1 MSRLRALW
9 RSLYVRRRWLTIG
22 IGVKRWL
29 VLLVAGA
36 AVTSMG
42 WVYLLLAVNRGGW
55 LPGPLY
61 DALTLRAL
69 PLGLR
74 VALPLLAGG
83 LIILV
88 AVVRLGKSLVEPLR
102 GGEGAVVD
110 SLYDFRRR
118 DRGPHIVAIGGG
130 TGLPGLLRGLTPF
143 TSNITAIVT
152 VADDGGSSGRLRR
165 EMGLLPPGDFRNNLA
180 ALARDEALMTQVLQY
195 RFGGNDGRRPTAD
208 RRRTADDR
216 GQTPDDL
223 GQTEHLTAIEA
234 DEAAVGG
241 QPSAVDSLSGHAFG
255 NLLLAAL
262 TGITGSFDE
271 ALLAAQRVLALRGQ
285 VLPST
290 LDNVTLVGEVV
301 MPDRT
306 TRIVTGE
313 SAIPKAGGRVEQ
325 VRLEPADAPAYPP
338 ALRAIFAA
346 DLIVLGPGS
355 LYTSILPNLLL
366 HDLAEALIHAR
377 APVVYV
383 CNLATQ
389 PGETDGYSVVDHV
402 AALQRHLPPGC
413 IDLVLANDNLS
424 VPPET
429 GGGQTQY
436 VAPTPPAGVPLIT
449 VDLVDEA
456 RPWRHD
462 SGKLGR
468 AVMSLLA
475 WGAEA
480 QGSKGAGE
488 QG

>member
-9 RSLYVRRRWLTIG
+9 RSFYDRRRWLTIG

-29 VLLVAGA
+29 LLLLAGA

-42 WVYLLLAVNRGGW
+42 WVYLLLAFNREGW

-61 DALTLRAL
+61 DALTLRFL
-69 PLGLR
+69 PLWLR
-74 VALPLLAGG
+74 MALPLLVGG
-83 LIILV
+83 IIILI

-130 TGLPGLLRGLTPF
+130 TGLPGLLRGLTPH

-195 RFGGNDGRRPTAD
+195 RFGGQVPGARDQGPGEETSSLEPGTWNLEP
-208 RRRTADDR
+208 
-216 GQTPDDL
+216 
-223 GQTEHLTAIEA
+223 
-234 DEAAVGG
+234 
-241 QPSAVDSLSGHAFG
+241 SLSGHAFG

-271 ALLAAQRVLALRGQ
+271 ALLAAQRVLALRGR

-301 MPDRT
+301 MPDGATRT
-306 TRIVTGE
+306 VAGE
-313 SAIPKAGGRVEQ
+313 SAIPKAGGRVDQ
-325 VRLEPADAPAYPP
+325 VWLEPAGARPYPP

-366 HDLAEALIHAR
+366 RDLAEALIHAR
-377 APVVYV
+377 ARVVYV

-389 PGETDGYSVVDHV
+389 PGETDGYSVADHV
-402 AALQRHLPPGC
+402 AALQRHLPAGC

-424 VPPET
+424 IPPET
-429 GGGQTQY
+429 GGGHTHY
-436 VAPTPPAGVPLIT
+436 VAPAPPAGVRMLA

-468 AVMSLLA
+468 VVMSLLT
-475 WGAEA
+475 
-480 QGSKGAGE
+480 
-488 QG
+488 

>member
-9 RSLYVRRRWLTIG
+9 RSIYVRRRWLTIG

-29 VLLVAGA
+29 VLLVVGV

-42 WVYLLLAVNRGGW
+42 WVYLLLAFNREGW

-61 DALTLRAL
+61 DTLTIRFL
-69 PLGLR
+69 PLWLR
-74 VALPLLAGG
+74 VALPLLVGG

-110 SLYDFRRR
+110 SLYDYRRR
-118 DRGPHIVAIGGG
+118 DRGPQIVAIGGG
-130 TGLPGLLRGLTPF
+130 TGLPGLLRGLTPY

-195 RFGGNDGRRPTAD
+195 RFGGNAEKVPGS
-208 RRRTADDR
+208 R
-216 GQTPDDL
+216 GQVP
-223 GQTEHLTAIEA
+223 GEEA
-234 DEAAVGG
+234 SSLAPGTWNLE
-241 QPSAVDSLSGHAFG
+241 PSSLSGHAFG

-290 LDNVTLVGEVV
+290 LDNVALVGEVV
-301 MPDRT
+301 MPDGET
-306 TRIVTGE
+306 QIVTGE
-313 SAIPKAGGRVEQ
+313 SAIPKAGGRVER
-325 VRLEPADAPAYPP
+325 VRLEPSDARPYPP
-338 ALRAIFAA
+338 ALRALFQA

-366 HDLAEALIHAR
+366 RDLAEALVHVR

-389 PGETDGYSVVDHV
+389 PGETDGYSVADHV
-402 AALQRHLPPGC
+402 AALQRHLPAGC
-413 IDLVLANDNLS
+413 LDLVLANDNLS

-449 VDLVDEA
+449 ADLVDEA

-468 AVMSLLA
+468 VVMSLLA
-475 WGAEA
+475 RRAEA
-480 QGSKGAGE
+480 QGSREAGE

>member
-1 MSRLRALW
+1 
-9 RSLYVRRRWLTIG
+9 
-22 IGVKRWL
+22 
-29 VLLVAGA
+29 
-36 AVTSMG
+36 
-42 WVYLLLAVNRGGW
+42 
-55 LPGPLY
+55 
-61 DALTLRAL
+61 
-69 PLGLR
+69 
-74 VALPLLAGG
+74 
-83 LIILV
+83 
-88 AVVRLGKSLVEPLR
+88 VEPLR

-110 SLYDFRRR
+110 SLYDYRRR

-195 RFGGNDGRRPTAD
+195 RFGGSGGEWRVAAGEVPGG
-208 RRRTADDR
+208 R
-216 GQTPDDL
+216 GQGP
-223 GQTEHLTAIEA
+223 GEETASLDPGPWNLE
-234 DEAAVGG
+234 
-241 QPSAVDSLSGHAFG
+241 PSLSGHAFG

-271 ALLAAQRVLALRGQ
+271 ALLAAQRVLALRGR

-301 MPDRT
+301 MPNGET
-306 TRIVTGE
+306 QPVAGE
-313 SAIPKAGGRVEQ
+313 SAIPKAGGRVKR
-325 VRLEPADAPAYPP
+325 VWLEPADARPYPP

-366 HDLAEALIHAR
+366 RDLAEALIHAR

-389 PGETDGYSVVDHV
+389 PGETDGYSVADHV

-424 VPPET
+424 VPPGT
-429 GGGQTQY
+429 GGGQTKY
-436 VAPTPPAGVPLIT
+436 VPPTPPADLPLLA

-462 SGKLGR
+462 SEKLGR
-468 AVMSLLA
+468 AVMSLLT
-475 WGAEA
+475 
-480 QGSKGAGE
+480 QGVGGQGRRGAGE

>member
-29 VLLVAGA
+29 VLMLAGA
-36 AVTSMG
+36 AVTSIG
-42 WVYLLLAVNRGGW
+42 WVYLLLTVNREGW

-61 DALTLRAL
+61 DALTLRFL

-74 VALPLLAGG
+74 VALPLLVGG

-102 GGEGAVVD
+102 GSEGAVVD
-110 SLYDFRRR
+110 SLYDYRRR

-130 TGLPGLLRGLTPF
+130 TGLPGLLRGLTSY

-180 ALARDEALMTQVLQY
+180 ALARDETLMTQVLQY
-195 RFGGNDGRRPTAD
+195 RFGGDTRYEIRSTSDELSSGEEQPTTRDPRLLTNDN
-208 RRRTADDR
+208 
-216 GQTPDDL
+216 
-223 GQTEHLTAIEA
+223 
-234 DEAAVGG
+234 
-241 QPSAVDSLSGHAFG
+241 SLSGHAFG

-271 ALLAAQRVLALRGQ
+271 ALLAAQRVLALRGR

-290 LDNVTLVGEVV
+290 LDNVTLVGEVS
-301 MPDRT
+301 MPDGE
-306 TRIVTGE
+306 TRVVTGE
-313 SAIPKAGGRVEQ
+313 SAIPKAGGRVER
-325 VRLEPADAPAYPP
+325 VRLEPADARPYPP
-338 ALRAIFAA
+338 TLRAIFGA

-366 HDLAEALIHAR
+366 RDLAEALIHAH

-389 PGETDGYSVVDHV
+389 PGETDGYSVADHV

-429 GGGQTQY
+429 GGGHTQY
-436 VAPTPPAGVPLIT
+436 VPPTPPADVPLIT

-462 SGKLGR
+462 SAKLGR
-468 AVMSLLA
+468 AVMGLI
-475 WGAEA
+475 E
-480 QGSKGAGE
+480 QGSKGGATVGPSSN
-488 QG
+488 GHPPGKGKLTPIDN

>member
-1 MSRLRALW
+1 MSYLRALW
-9 RSLYVRRRWLTIG
+9 RSIYVRRRWLTIG

-29 VLLVAGA
+29 ALLVAGA

-42 WVYLLLAVNRGGW
+42 WVYLLLAFNREGW

-61 DALTLRAL
+61 DALTLRFL
-69 PLGLR
+69 PLWLR
-74 VALPLLAGG
+74 VALPLLIGG
-83 LIILV
+83 LIILI
-88 AVVRLGKSLVEPLR
+88 AVIRLGKSLVEPLR
-102 GGEGAVVD
+102 GAEGAVVD
-110 SLYDFRRR
+110 SLYDYRRR

-195 RFGGNDGRRPTAD
+195 RFGGQEPGA
-208 RRRTADDR
+208 R
-216 GQTPDDL
+216 GQGPGEENSSLEPGTWNLEP
-223 GQTEHLTAIEA
+223 
-234 DEAAVGG
+234 
-241 QPSAVDSLSGHAFG
+241 SLSGHAFG

-301 MPDRT
+301 MPDGE
-306 TRIVTGE
+306 TRIVSGE
-313 SAIPKAGGRVEQ
+313 SAIPKAGGRVER
-325 VRLEPADAPAYPP
+325 VRLEPAGARPYPP
-338 ALRAIFAA
+338 ALRALFQA

-366 HDLAEALIHAR
+366 RDLAEALVHAR
-377 APVVYV
+377 APIVYV

-389 PGETDGYSVVDHV
+389 PGETDGYSVADHV
-402 AALQRHLPPGC
+402 AALQRHLPAGC
-413 IDLVLANDNLS
+413 LDLVLANDNLS

-436 VAPTPPAGVPLIT
+436 VAPTPPAGVPLVT
-449 VDLVDEA
+449 ADLVDEA

-468 AVMSLLA
+468 AVLALLEQGSR
-475 WGAEA
+475 GAE
-480 QGSKGAGE
+480 E

>member
-9 RSLYVRRRWLTIG
+9 RFLYIRRRWLTIG

-42 WVYLLLAVNRGGW
+42 WVYLLLTFNREGW

-61 DALTLRAL
+61 DALTLRFL
-69 PLGLR
+69 PLWLR
-74 VALPLLAGG
+74 VALPLLVGG

-88 AVVRLGKSLVEPLR
+88 AVIRLGKSLVEPLR

-118 DRGPHIVAIGGG
+118 DRGPQIVAIGGG

-195 RFGGNDGRRPTAD
+195 RFGGQVPGARDQVPG
-208 RRRTADDR
+208 
-216 GQTPDDL
+216 
-223 GQTEHLTAIEA
+223 EEA
-234 DEAAVGG
+234 
-241 QPSAVDSLSGHAFG
+241 PSVEPGPWPLEPSLSGHAFG

-301 MPDRT
+301 MPDGT
-306 TRIVTGE
+306 TQIVTGE
-313 SAIPKAGGRVEQ
+313 SAIPKAGGRVER
-325 VRLEPADAPAYPP
+325 VRLEPADAALSAGAAGALPGRPDRPRPGQPLHQHPAQP
-338 ALRAIFAA
+338 AAARSGRGARPRPRAGRLR
-346 DLIVLGPGS
+346 L
-355 LYTSILPNLLL
+355 
-366 HDLAEALIHAR
+366 
-377 APVVYV
+377 
-383 CNLATQ
+383 Q
-389 PGETDGYSVVDHV
+389 PGH
-402 AALQRHLPPGC
+402 
-413 IDLVLANDNLS
+413 
-424 VPPET
+424 
-429 GGGQTQY
+429 
-436 VAPTPPAGVPLIT
+436 PAGG
-449 VDLVDEA
+449 D
-456 RPWRHD
+456 
-462 SGKLGR
+462 
-468 AVMSLLA
+468 
-475 WGAEA
+475 
-480 QGSKGAGE
+480 
-488 QG
+488 

>member
-29 VLLVAGA
+29 GLLVAGA
-36 AVTSMG
+36 AVTSIG
-42 WVYLLLAVNRGGW
+42 WVYLLLTVNREGW

-61 DALTLRAL
+61 DALTLRFL

-74 VALPLLAGG
+74 VVLPLLVGG

-110 SLYDFRRR
+110 SLYDYRRR

-195 RFGGNDGRRPTAD
+195 RFGEQVP
-208 RRRTADDR
+208 
-216 GQTPDDL
+216 GQERSALEPGPWNL
-223 GQTEHLTAIEA
+223 E
-234 DEAAVGG
+234 
-241 QPSAVDSLSGHAFG
+241 PSSLSGHAFG

-290 LDNVTLVGEVV
+290 LDNVTLVGEVA
-301 MPDRT
+301 MPDGEARV
-306 TRIVTGE
+306 VTGE
-313 SAIPKAGGRVEQ
+313 SAIPKAGGRVER
-325 VRLEPADAPAYPP
+325 VRLEPADAPPYPP
-338 ALRAIFAA
+338 TLRAIFGA

-366 HDLAEALIHAR
+366 RDLAEALIHAR
-377 APVVYV
+377 ARVVYV

-389 PGETDGYSVVDHV
+389 PGETDGYSVADHV

-429 GGGQTQY
+429 GGGQTKY
-436 VAPTPPAGVPLIT
+436 VLPTPPADVPLVA
-449 VDLVDEA
+449 VDLVDKA

-462 SGKLGR
+462 SEKLGR
-468 AVMSLLA
+468 AVMGLLA
-475 WGAEA
+475 QEGR
-480 QGSKGAGE
+480 GDKS
-488 QG
+488 

>member
-1 MSRLRALW
+1 MRLMSRLRALW
-9 RSLYVRRRWLTIG
+9 RSIYVRRRWLTIG

-29 VLLVAGA
+29 VLLLIGA

-42 WVYLLLAVNRGGW
+42 WVYLLLAVNREGW

-61 DALTLRAL
+61 DVLTLRAL
-69 PLGLR
+69 PLGGR

-88 AVVRLGKSLVEPLR
+88 AVIKLGKSLVEPLR

-118 DRGPHIVAIGGG
+118 DRGPQIVAIGGG
-130 TGLPGLLRGLTPF
+130 TGLPGLLRGLTAH

-180 ALARDEALMTQVLQY
+180 ALARDETLMTQVLQY
-195 RFGGNDGRRPTAD
+195 RFGGASGEWRVAAGEVPGS
-208 RRRTADDR
+208 R
-216 GQTPDDL
+216 GQGPGEERSTLEPSSL
-223 GQTEHLTAIEA
+223 G
-234 DEAAVGG
+234 
-241 QPSAVDSLSGHAFG
+241 GHAFG

-290 LDNVTLVGEVV
+290 LDNVTLVGEVIS
-301 MPDRT
+301 PDGET
-306 TRIVTGE
+306 QTVAGE
-313 SAIPKAGGRVEQ
+313 SAIPKAGGRVER
-325 VRLEPADAPAYPP
+325 VWLEPADARPYPP

-346 DLIVLGPGS
+346 DLIILGPGS

-366 HDLAEALIHAR
+366 RDLAEALIHAR
-377 APVVYV
+377 ARVVYV

-389 PGETDGYSVVDHV
+389 PGETDGYSVADHV

-436 VAPTPPAGVPLIT
+436 VPPTPPADLPLVA

-462 SGKLGR
+462 SEKLGR

-475 WGAEA
+475 QGVGV
-480 QGSKGAGE
+480 QGSRGAGE
-488 QG
+488 PG

>member
-9 RSLYVRRRWLTIG
+9 RFLYIRRRWLTIG

-42 WVYLLLAVNRGGW
+42 WVYLLLTFNREGW

-61 DALTLRAL
+61 DGLTLRFL
-69 PLGLR
+69 PLWLR
-74 VALPLLAGG
+74 VALPLLVGG

-88 AVVRLGKSLVEPLR
+88 AAVRLGKSLVEPLR

-118 DRGPHIVAIGGG
+118 DRGPQIVAIGGG

-143 TSNITAIVT
+143 TSNMTAIVT

-195 RFGGNDGRRPTAD
+195 RFGGQVPGTRDQVPG
-208 RRRTADDR
+208 
-216 GQTPDDL
+216 
-223 GQTEHLTAIEA
+223 EEA
-234 DEAAVGG
+234 
-241 QPSAVDSLSGHAFG
+241 PSLEPGPWPLEPSLSGHAFG

-301 MPDRT
+301 MPDGT
-306 TRIVTGE
+306 TQIVTGE
-313 SAIPKAGGRVEQ
+313 SAIPKAGGRVER
-325 VRLEPADAPAYPP
+325 VRLEPADARPYPP
-338 ALRAIFAA
+338 ALRALFQA

-366 HDLAEALIHAR
+366 RDLAEALVHVR

-389 PGETDGYSVVDHV
+389 PGETDGYSVADHV
-402 AALQRHLPPGC
+402 AALQRHLPAGC
-413 IDLVLANDNLS
+413 LDLVLANDNLS

-436 VAPTPPAGVPLIT
+436 VAPTPPAGVRLIT
-449 VDLVDEA
+449 ADLVDEA

-468 AVMSLLA
+468 VVMGLV
-475 WGAEA
+475 
-480 QGSKGAGE
+480 E
-488 QG
+488 QGKAEQGQPSPRPVGEG

>member
-9 RSLYVRRRWLTIG
+9 RSIYVRRRWLTIG
-22 IGVKRWL
+22 IGIKRWL

-42 WVYLLLAVNRGGW
+42 WVYLLLTFNREGW

-61 DALTLRAL
+61 DALTLRFL
-69 PLGLR
+69 PLWLR
-74 VALPLLAGG
+74 VALPLLIGG
-83 LIILV
+83 LIILI
-88 AVVRLGKSLVEPLR
+88 AVIRLGKSLVEPLR

-110 SLYDFRRR
+110 SLYDYRRR
-118 DRGPHIVAIGGG
+118 DRGPQIVAIGGG
-130 TGLPGLLRGLTPF
+130 TGLPGLLRGLTPY

-195 RFGGNDGRRPTAD
+195 RFGSQGPGA
-208 RRRTADDR
+208 R
-216 GQTPDDL
+216 GQGPGEEISSLEPGTWSLEP
-223 GQTEHLTAIEA
+223 
-234 DEAAVGG
+234 
-241 QPSAVDSLSGHAFG
+241 SLSGHAFG

-301 MPDRT
+301 MPDGE

-313 SAIPKAGGRVEQ
+313 SAIPKAGGRVER
-325 VRLEPADAPAYPP
+325 VRLQPDDARPYPP
-338 ALRAIFAA
+338 ALRALFQA

-366 HDLAEALIHAR
+366 RDLAEALVHVR

-389 PGETDGYSVVDHV
+389 PGETDGYSVADHV
-402 AALQRHLPPGC
+402 VALQRHLPAGC
-413 IDLVLANDNLS
+413 LDLVLANDNLS

-436 VAPTPPAGVPLIT
+436 VAPTPPADVPLVT
-449 VDLVDEA
+449 ADLVDEA

-468 AVMSLLA
+468 AVLALLEQ
-475 WGAEA
+475 GAE
-480 QGSKGAGE
+480 E